1 MERIYDGNFFEA
13 TVPDAAEGD
22 VYEYR
27 IYDKG
32 KRAVCHMDPY
42 GYGVELR
49 PDHKSVVR
57 NLLHHEF
64 RDKKWM
70 KSRSNMLD
78 KPLNIYE
85 IHAGSW
91 KKPGEKPD
99 DWYSYTELV
108 NLLIPYLKENY
119 YNYVE
124 FMPLCEYPTDQ
135 SWGYQNTGY
144 YAPTSR
150 YGSAEELMGAI
161 DRLHQEG
168 IGVIL
173 DFVPVHFALDDYALR
188 KYDGSS
194 LYEYSHDDVGISEWG
209 SCNFMHS
216 RGEVK
221 SFLQSSCNYWL
232 TEYHFDGIR
241 MDAVSRIIYW
251 QGDEKRGENK
261 AAIDFLKNMNAGL
274 KSRHKGIMLRINASI
289 YTG

>member
-1 MERIYDGNFFEA
+1 MDFYSFYTGQEFEAYKYLGTHQESSGWVFRTFAPQASGTDLLIHGKEIPMERIYDGNFFEA

-108 NLLIPYLKENY
+108 NLLIP
-119 YNYVE
+119 
-124 FMPLCEYPTDQ
+124 
-135 SWGYQNTGY
+135 
-144 YAPTSR
+144 
-150 YGSAEELMGAI
+150 
-161 DRLHQEG
+161 
-168 IGVIL
+168 
-173 DFVPVHFALDDYALR
+173 
-188 KYDGSS
+188 
-194 LYEYSHDDVGISEWG
+194 
-209 SCNFMHS
+209 
-216 RGEVK
+216 
-221 SFLQSSCNYWL
+221 
-232 TEYHFDGIR
+232 
-241 MDAVSRIIYW
+241 
-251 QGDEKRGENK
+251 
-261 AAIDFLKNMNAGL
+261 
-274 KSRHKGIMLRINASI
+274 
-289 YTG
+289 